1 MATFEQHVNIAV
13 IVTGITIAPI
23 YASGVISTSE
33 AFILLTLGLI
43 GGILPDLDSDT
54 SKAVQIAFKIMSTF
68 LPLLLLLSTSE
79 TLPLVDMIVIWLIS
93 GVILQIIFTKLFLNF
108 TTHRGIFHTIPM
120 GILFG
125 LLIISLFENYLAY
138 NLYFSTLAGIFLF
151 LGFNIHLLL
160 DEFISLN
167 AFGMKVKK
175 SLGTAFK
182 LYDKNNIVGT
192 IILYILTAVLFI
204 LIDIDE
210 KVFTDLYDLSKVIKL
225 F

>member
-13 IVTGITIAPI
+13 IITGITITPI
-23 YASGVISTSE
+23 YTYGLINTSE

-68 LPLLLLLSTSE
+68 LPLLLLLSTQESL
-79 TLPLVDMIVIWLIS
+79 TLLDMLLIWLIA
-93 GVILQIIFTKLFLNF
+93 GLILQIIFTKLFLNF
-108 TTHRGIFHTIPM
+108 TRHRGVFHTIPM
-120 GILFG
+120 GIMFG
-125 LLIISLFENYLAY
+125 LLIISLFENYL
-138 NLYFSTLAGIFLF
+138 NFNIYFSTLAGVFLF

-182 LYDKNNIVGT
+182 LYDKNNIAGS
-192 IILYILTAVLFI
+192 ILLYIITSILFI
-204 LIDIDE
+204 FIDIDE
-210 KVFTDLYDLSKVIKL
+210 KVFTDLFNLAKVIKV

>member
-13 IVTGITIAPI
+13 IITGITIAPI

-33 AFILLTLGLI
+33 AFVLLTLGLI

-125 LLIISLFENYLAY
+125 LLIISLFENYLNY
-138 NLYFSTLAGIFLF
+138 NLYFATLAGIFLF

-160 DEFISLN
+160 DEYDIYEICI
-167 AFGMKVKK
+167 FGNVVKY
-175 SLGTAFK
+175 SA
-182 LYDKNNIVGT
+182 
-192 IILYILTAVLFI
+192 YIYF
-204 LIDIDE
+204 
-210 KVFTDLYDLSKVIKL
+210 
-225 F
+225 